1 MWRIK
6 TFKTKEEMQNFINKN
21 DHKMQWHEIFVNN
34 EYGIEYKR
42 LIKVY

>member
-6 TFKTKEEMQNFINKN
+6 TFKTKEEMQNFIYKN
-21 DHKMQWHEIFVNN
+21 NSKMEWHEIFLNN
-34 EYGIEYKR
+34 EYGIEYRR